1 MPIHRSTL
9 SAILVTATLVT
20 ATLVSAAAIVTPA
33 AAQKPAAAPSRS
45 AAAADTLPRDT
56 SVVIGRLANGLT
68 YYVRR
73 NAEPQR
79 RAELRLVVNAGSLL
93 EDPDQRGL
101 AHVVE
106 HMAFNGTRRFAGQQI
121 VQFLEG
127 VGMRFGPDV
136 NAYTGFD
143 ETVYML
149 TLPTDTAGV
158 VAKGLDILEDWAG
171 AIAFDTAEV
180 RRERGVVIEEWR
192 LGRGAGARIQAK
204 QFPVLFAGSRY
215 AERLPIG
222 DPDIIRGATVETIRR
237 FYREWYR
244 PDLMAVVAVGD
255 FDPRQVEAMIRE
267 RFGRIPAR
275 TDARPRTAFDVPA
288 HADTRYSIATDRE
301 ATGTSVDVVRT
312 VPSRIRRT
320 RAAYRESLV
329 EGLYASMLDRR
340 MSDIIQ
346 RPNAPFLDVSTFRGS
361 LVRPVDAYYLS
372 ARVPDGG
379 AARGLAA
386 LLAEG
391 ERAARFGFTQP
402 ELDRARAQLLRQWEQ
417 IYAERGKETSADY
430 AGRYAGHFLYRG
442 SLLSTDTEY
451 ALNRDLLP
459 AIRLLE
465 VDSVGRRALATTD
478 RTILVV
484 APDTT
489 PVPTER
495 QLAAL
500 LDSATRAPLTAY
512 ADSVSTEPL
521 LDREPAPG
529 RIVQTTATP
538 EIGVTEWRLQNGVRV
553 VLKPTDFKQDEIL
566 LAARSPGGT
575 SLLPDSALRHAQTAS
590 AAVAVGGVGRLSVTD
605 LVKRLSGQA
614 VSVGTS
620 VNDLGESVGGYA
632 SPRDVETLFQLVYL
646 YMTQPRRD
654 SVAWEAYIQRGRSAM
669 RDRGA
674 SPEGAWRDTLNA
686 VMTQDHVRERPF
698 TAATFDSLS
707 LDRALAI
714 YRERFADA
722 GDFTFY
728 LVGAFNPDSIRP
740 YVERYLGAL
749 PSTGRK
755 ETWRDVGIRP
765 PAGVVQRTVRRGVE
779 PKSRTSIIFSGPA
792 VADRRNSSLLRTLAD
807 VLEIRLRER
816 LREEMS
822 GTYGVSVGGG
832 VIREPA
838 QEYRFSIDFGASPER
853 LSELTRAVF
862 AEIDSVKANGV
873 TASELQKVREAQR
886 REREVAV
893 RENNWWLSALM
904 GYDQNGWD
912 PRLIPSPPLSQTL
925 SSSDLQAA
933 ARQYLDTSR
942 YVQVSLYPER

>member
-1 MPIHRSTL
+1 VPIHRSTL

>member
-1 MPIHRSTL
+1 MQIHLIRILRTL
-9 SAILVTATLVT
+9 
-20 ATLVSAAAIVTPA
+20 AAACLASASFVASSLPA
-33 AAQKPAAAPSRS
+33 AAQTTAPARAAAST
-45 AAAADTLPRDT
+45 ADTLPRDT

-73 NAEPQR
+73 NAEPPN
-79 RAELRLVVNAGSLL
+79 RAELRLVVNAGSLQ
-93 EDPDQRGL
+93 EDADQRGL

-106 HMAFNGTRRFAGQQI
+106 HMAFNGTRRFAGHQI

-149 TLPTDTAGV
+149 TLPTDTTGV
-158 VAKGLDILEDWAG
+158 LSKGLDILEDWATG
-171 AIAFDTAEV
+171 ISFDTAEV

-192 LGRGAGARIQAK
+192 QGRGAGARIRDR

-222 DPDIIRGATVETIRR
+222 DPETIRNAPVETVRR

-255 FDPRQVEAMIRE
+255 FDPRRVEAMIRE
-267 RFGRIPAR
+267 RFGRIPAP
-275 TDARPRTAFDVPA
+275 ASPRPRTAYGVPP
-288 HADTRYSIATDRE
+288 HAETRYSIATDRE

-312 VPSRIRRT
+312 VPSRVRRT
-320 RAAYRESLV
+320 AAAYRESLV
-329 EGLYASMLDRR
+329 ESLYASMLDRR
-340 MSDIIQ
+340 MSDITQ
-346 RPNAPFLDVSTFRGS
+346 RPDAPFLDVSTFRGS
-361 LVRPVDAYYLS
+361 LVRQVDAYYLS
-372 ARVPDGG
+372 ARVPGGG

-386 LLAEG
+386 MLAEA

-402 ELDRARAQLLRQWEQ
+402 ELDRARAELMRQWEQ
-417 IYAERGKETSADY
+417 IYAERDKETSADY
-430 AGRYAGHFLYRG
+430 AGRYAGHYLHPG
-442 SLLSTDTEY
+442 ALLDTGTEY

-459 AIRLLE
+459 GIRLAE
-465 VDSVGRRALATTD
+465 VDSAGRRALAATN
-478 RTILVV
+478 RTVMVV

-489 PVPTER
+489 PVPDQAR
-495 QLAAL
+495 LAAIV
-500 LDSATRAPLTAY
+500 DSAGRAPLTAY
-512 ADSVSTEPL
+512 ADSVSTAPL

-529 RIVQTTATP
+529 RVVSTTAIP

-553 VLKPTDFKQDEIL
+553 VLKPTDFKQDEIIITG
-566 LAARSPGGT
+566 RSPGGT
-575 SLLPDSALRHAQTAS
+575 SLAPDSAFRYAQTAS
-590 AAVAVGGVGRLSVTD
+590 AAAAVGGVGRLGVTD
-605 LVKRLSGQA
+605 LVRRLAGKA
-614 VSVGTS
+614 ASVGAS
-620 VNDLGESVGGYA
+620 VDDLYESVGGYA

-686 VMTQDHVRERPF
+686 VMTQNHPREHPF

-728 LVGAFNPDSIRP
+728 LVGAFEPDSIRP

-749 PSTGRK
+749 PSTGRR
-755 ETWRDVGIRP
+755 ETWRDVGVRP
-765 PAGVVQRTVRRGVE
+765 PAGVVRRTVRRGVE
-779 PKSRTSIIFSGPA
+779 PRSRTSIIFNGPA
-792 VADRRNSSLLRTLAD
+792 VADRRTSSLLRTLGDA
-807 VLEIRLRER
+807 LEIRLRDR

-822 GTYGVSVGGG
+822 GTYGVNVGGG
-832 VIREPA
+832 VIRLPA
-838 QEYRFSIDFGASPER
+838 QEFRFSVDFGASPER
-853 LSELTRAVF
+853 LDELTRAVF

-873 TASELQKVREAQR
+873 TADELRKAREAQR
-886 REREVAV
+886 RAREVQM

-904 GYDQNGWD
+904 SYDQYGWD

-925 SSSDLQAA
+925 TSADLRDA
-933 ARQYLDTSR
+933 ARRYLDTSR
-942 YVQVSLYPER
+942 YVQVTLHPEQ